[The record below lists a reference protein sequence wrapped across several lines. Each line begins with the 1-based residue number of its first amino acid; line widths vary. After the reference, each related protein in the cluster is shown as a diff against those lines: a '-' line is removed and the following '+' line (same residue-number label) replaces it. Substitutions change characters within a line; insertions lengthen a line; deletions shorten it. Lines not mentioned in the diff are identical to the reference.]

1 MEGTAGS
8 CGRSIQ
14 RGESMIRQNKVP
26 LAVLAA
32 LLIAWVVVPS
42 EWGAPDPMAPE
53 QDTERIG

>member
-1 MEGTAGS
+1 
-8 CGRSIQ
+8 
-14 RGESMIRQNKVP
+14 MIRQNKVP